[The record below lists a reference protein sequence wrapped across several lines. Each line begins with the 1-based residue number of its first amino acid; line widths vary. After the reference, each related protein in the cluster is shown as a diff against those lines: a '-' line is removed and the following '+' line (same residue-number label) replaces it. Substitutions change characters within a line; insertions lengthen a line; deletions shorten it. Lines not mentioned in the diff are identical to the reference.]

1 MCAGDQRSTFH
12 SLLRECVAEE
22 CNIEVVQSLRA
33 HVCEMVEEHKAS
45 RDDEPLT
52 VTKRDIGGVLRECGV
67 SEEKVADFE
76 RKYDEE
82 FGSLRSVRPQNIVE
96 TKQIEVRTP
105 DVVIK
110 VNPEHPELVRTRV
123 IDDEKY
129 ILIRAGDNVQI
140 DGVEIEI
147 AKDE

>member
-1 MCAGDQRSTFH
+1 M
-12 SLLRECVAEE
+12 
-22 CNIEVVQSLRA
+22 
-33 HVCEMVEEHKAS
+33 
-45 RDDEPLT
+45 
-52 VTKRDIGGVLRECGV
+52 
-67 SEEKVADFE
+67 ADFE